1 MKPRWHASTACLA
14 LVLTGCAREQP
25 PAPQSAAASLGAAQ
39 VGTVNGEPI
48 PESLFRYYVI
58 NVQRKDPN
66 ALSESERTQAIEE
79 LVQLKLLEAE
89 ARARG
94 LLNERT
100 IAAELELQRI
110 QLVARRMALRYL
122 EQAPATEAELRAMY
136 NRNLPQLALTEYKA
150 RHILVDSEEEAI
162 EAIRQLEGGAE
173 FIALAQEISS
183 GPTGANG
190 GDLGWLTA
198 ESMVQPIAEAIS
210 SMQPGSYST
219 EPVRTDFG
227 FHVLLLEDVRQQEP
241 PTLESIRAELAA
253 AVDREK
259 LEAYLAEMREGAA
272 VSTDT
277 AIPQ

>member
-66 ALSESERTQAIEE
+66 TLSESERTQAIEE

-136 NRNLPQLALTEYKA
+136 DRNLPQLALTEYKA

-198 ESMVQPIAEAIS
+198 ESMVQPIAEAIRT
-210 SMQPGSYST
+210 MQPGSHST

-241 PTLESIRAELAA
+241 PALESIRAELAA

-259 LEAYLAEMREGAA
+259 LEAYLAEMREGAT

-277 AIPQ
+277 AIP

>member
-66 ALSESERTQAIEE
+66 TLSESERTQAIEE

-136 NRNLPQLALTEYKA
+136 DRNLPQLALTEYKA

-198 ESMVQPIAEAIS
+198 ESMVQPIAEAIRT
-210 SMQPGSYST
+210 MQPGSHST

-241 PTLESIRAELAA
+241 PALESIRAELAA

-259 LEAYLAEMREGAA
+259 LEAYLAEMREGAT

-277 AIPQ
+277 AIPE